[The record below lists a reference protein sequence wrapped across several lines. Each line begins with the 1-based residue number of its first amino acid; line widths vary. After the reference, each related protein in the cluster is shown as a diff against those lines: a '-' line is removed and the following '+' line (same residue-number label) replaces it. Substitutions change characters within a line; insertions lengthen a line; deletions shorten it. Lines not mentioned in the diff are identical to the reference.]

1 MARASQDPVVRSMMD
16 DMTAVLE
23 YGMFALDKSTSI
35 GLVDAFGQYTDGSHT
50 AAQIVQVSAC
60 VV

>member
-1 MARASQDPVVRSMMD
+1 MMD